1 MQDQPKKQLRQY
13 RDLTGQT
20 IVIQPRVHTTA
31 ITVAIDDSKET
42 PKHTKNK
49 ASVLMGS
56 NSFVVRTNDNGN
68 VKTSTCT
75 IL

>member
-1 MQDQPKKQLRQY
+1 MQDQPKKQLRTY
-13 RDLTGQT
+13 RGLESNT

-31 ITVAIDDSKET
+31 ITVAIDDSKEI
-42 PKHTKNK
+42 PKHVKNK

-56 NSFVVRTNDNGN
+56 NSFTVRTNP
-68 VKTSTCT
+68 KSSTCI